1 MITANFRTKTFRF
14 SVTEDTSKSIL
25 GLYYILRIAMT
36 MCVALCVIALHF
48 YFNTFKDKMLDE
60 MIDKEVREI
69 KTKEDMKA
77 NLENV
82 AMAVMKSGTEDK
94 VRLT

>member
-1 MITANFRTKTFRF
+1 MIRPWPLCVQRGGAVGART
-14 SVTEDTSKSIL
+14 S
-25 GLYYILRIAMT
+25 GAMT

-94 VRLT
+94 VRLA